1 MRQYLYIL
9 MFTVILMLICTCKKR
24 KEYFNSDLKF
34 KNQIMKKEAFEPNC
48 SSIYGKYNPRC
59 RSNSGSTEIPVIPVI
74 PVISD
79 QYLSKKDDQYLSNKN
94 LHSNLYHVGYYTHMD
109 QKYPILDIKNKNKVK
124 KGLGR
129 YILNGKNIK
138 PFSQKHWDKIFYFK
152 KPFPYEN
159 NIPYSFI
166 FNFLFSGKIT
176 NNYIKKTYYIF
187 EKKMGSNLY
196 KYVLFEYL
204 NGTLKFSFSL
214 PDRNKIN
221 LGDIVFIR
229 DRSSTLGPFT
239 FVG

>member
-1 MRQYLYIL
+1 MYMRQYLYIL
-9 MFTVILMLICTCKKR
+9 MFTVILMLIGTCKKK
-24 KEYFNSDLKF
+24 KEYFTSNSKL
-34 KNQIMKKEAFEPNC
+34 KKEGFEPNC

-59 RSNSGSTEIPVIPVI
+59 INNNSILKNKKGEIDHLANQRSQRLN
-74 PVISD
+74 
-79 QYLSKKDDQYLSNKN
+79 KKNI
-94 LHSNLYHVGYYTHMD
+94 HSNLYHVGYYTHMD
-109 QKYPILDIKNKNKVK
+109 QKYPILDIKNNYKVQ

-138 PFSQKHWDKIFYFK
+138 PFSQKYWDKIFYFK
-152 KPFPYEN
+152 KPFPYEK

-176 NNYIKKTYYIF
+176 NNYINKTYYIF

-196 KYVLFEYL
+196 KYVLFQYL

-221 LGDIVFIR
+221 LGDVVFIR

-239 FVG
+239 FIG